1 MTAKSTD
8 ERIAELEKSIQSK
21 KAQLKRL
28 RNLEKEKE
36 RKARTK
42 RLIEIGGVVEH
53 VLGKPVTADDL
64 PKLQAAL
71 EFLEKNKE
79 TPSWLSNRIWSE
91 VKK

>member
-1 MTAKSTD
+1 MAAKSTN
-8 ERIAELEKSIQSK
+8 ERIAELEKSIQTK
-21 KAQLKRL
+21 QAQLKRL

-53 VLGKPVTADDL
+53 ILGRPVTADDL

-71 EFLEKNKE
+71 EFLENNEE
-79 TPSWLSNRIWSE
+79 TPYWLSSRIWN
-91 VKK
+91 K